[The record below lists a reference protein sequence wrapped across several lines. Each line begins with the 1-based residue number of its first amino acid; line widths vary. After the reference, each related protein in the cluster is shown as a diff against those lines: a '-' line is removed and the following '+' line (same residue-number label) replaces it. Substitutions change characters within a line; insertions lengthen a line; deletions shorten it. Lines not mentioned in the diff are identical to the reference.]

1 MNRHL
6 LAEWRRLVND
16 GDTIIC
22 LGNVAHPDAF
32 RDRRLMADMGACPGE
47 RILVRGNDDTN
58 RRALENAGFTV
69 QHRYALYAADPP
81 LALSHEPLQRVPVG
95 AVNAHAHLHEG
106 IEPTRRHLNLT
117 VEKRGYQ
124 TLPTAAACGA
134 AAARYD
140 DE

>member
-6 LAEWRRLVND
+6 LAEWRGLMND
-16 GDTIIC
+16 GDTIIR

-32 RDRRLMADMGACPGE
+32 RDRRLTADLRACPGE
-47 RILVRGNDDTN
+47 RILVRGNHDTN
-58 RRALENAGFTV
+58 CRALENAGFTV
-69 QHRYALYAADPP
+69 QHRYALHGADPP
-81 LALSHEPLQRVPVG
+81 LARSHEPLQRVPVG
-95 AVNAHAHLHEG
+95 TVNAHAHLHEG
-106 IEPTRRHLNLT
+106 IEATRRHVNLT

-124 TLPTAAACGA
+124 TLPMAAVCAA